1 MLEGIRICRLGFPN
15 RVLFQEF
22 RQRYELLTPGVI
34 PKGFMDGKKA
44 AEKMVSSNRNDHNII
59 VICIEYKH
67 DMMLSVALTEC
78 YNYNSN
84 NNYWLLVAMLVY
96 EKEFFLASCHKGS
109 RFSLS
114 SAEFPS
120 SSEADSE
127 RNPPFFSVRKANS
140 LVFTF
145 TGISDGQRRDILNK
159 SLKEN

>member
-1 MLEGIRICRLGFPN
+1 
-15 RVLFQEF
+15 
-22 RQRYELLTPGVI
+22 
-34 PKGFMDGKKA
+34 
-44 AEKMVSSNRNDHNII
+44 
-59 VICIEYKH
+59 
-67 DMMLSVALTEC
+67 
-78 YNYNSN
+78 
-84 NNYWLLVAMLVY
+84 MLVY